1 MSQIMESKSTND
13 KDHRRSSCEL
23 DDRYGEIGISAVAA
37 AVRCR
42 SEERSTKRSNHL
54 PQDSD

>member
-1 MSQIMESKSTND
+1 MESKHTNEQ
-13 KDHRRSSCEL
+13 DHRRSSCEL

-42 SEERSTKRSNHL
+42 SEDRSVKRSRQLAHE
-54 PQDSD
+54 SD

>member
-1 MSQIMESKSTND
+1 MESKDIND

-42 SEERSTKRSNHL
+42 NEERSTKRSRH
-54 PQDSD
+54 QAYDSD